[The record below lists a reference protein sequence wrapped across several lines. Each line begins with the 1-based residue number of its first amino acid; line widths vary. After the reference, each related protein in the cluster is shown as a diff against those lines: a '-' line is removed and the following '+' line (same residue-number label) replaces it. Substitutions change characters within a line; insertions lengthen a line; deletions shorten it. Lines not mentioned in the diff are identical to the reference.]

1 MKVVDITE
9 TDAKQMALP
18 SLARVILKDALARV
32 VDDGRQALTGN
43 REATDTTKAN
53 LNRCRVCSSVRK
65 LELHVID
72 GDAWERFVHPQMKN
86 RDCSVDF
93 ALLLEQESDRFL
105 LPVEAKL
112 GMAFE
117 YPGDKAGSSISSE
130 YLQTKYRGFL
140 SLIKSGVVAVSG
152 KLLLLVPKD
161 GQEWMWYKVRQW
173 NRIESAIGKILSCC
187 IDDFCRVVRLGKGEG
202 SCEGDDV
209 RYNRLRQEFLSAAKM
224 SAIQL
229 APIADCTACGE
240 CKHVCRKR
248 AISMIP
254 NDEADG
260 AKRPFVDT
268 VSCNRCGYC
277 EQVCPVLVR
286 HRKSLGLR

>member
-9 TDAKQMALP
+9 SDAKQMAVPASAHVILKNA
-18 SLARVILKDALARV
+18 LARVI
-32 VDDGRQALTGN
+32 DDGRQALAGN
-43 REATDTTKAN
+43 KDATDTTKAN
-53 LNRCRVCSSVRK
+53 LNLCRSCASVRK
-65 LELHVID
+65 PGLHVID
-72 GDAWERFVHPQMKN
+72 GDAWEQFVHPQMKN

-93 ALLLEQESDRFL
+93 ALLLEHESGRFL

-117 YPGDKAGSSISSE
+117 YPGDKAGNSITLE
-130 YLQTKYRGFL
+130 YLQSKYTGFL
-140 SLIKSGVVAVSG
+140 SLIKSKATDVSG

-173 NRIESAIGKILSCC
+173 NRLESAIGKILSCC
-187 IDDFCRVVRLGKGEG
+187 VDDFCRIVGLGAGG
-202 SCEGDDV
+202 SRCEGDDI
-209 RYNRLRQEFLSAAKM
+209 RYNRLRQEFLTAAKM
-224 SAIQL
+224 SPIQL
-229 APIADCTACGE
+229 APIANCTACGE
-240 CKHVCRKR
+240 CKRVCRKR

-254 NDEADG
+254 SDEVDG

-286 HRKSLGLR
+286 HRQSLGFQ